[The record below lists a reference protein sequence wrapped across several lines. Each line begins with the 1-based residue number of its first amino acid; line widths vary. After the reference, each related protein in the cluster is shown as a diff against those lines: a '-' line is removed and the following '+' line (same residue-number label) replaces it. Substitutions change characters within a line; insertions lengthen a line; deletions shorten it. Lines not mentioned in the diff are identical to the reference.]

1 MFHYLVSSKHSN
13 RLPNISCIITLV
25 LFSASVTSVSIFGT
39 AKTAL
44 IENIESNLNSST
56 NQVLIMHI
64 IHMLL
69 PYINLFAYMSLTS
82 LAFQI
87 LIDIPSVTSLLQKLT
102 KIWFTNALF
111 LFLNTHKEFF

>member
-44 IENIESNLNSST
+44 IENIES
-56 NQVLIMHI
+56 

-69 PYINLFAYMSLTS
+69 HKFVCIHVLNFTCVSDTYRYSLSHEST
-82 LAFQI
+82 
-87 LIDIPSVTSLLQKLT
+87 T
-102 KIWFTNALF
+102 K
-111 LFLNTHKEFF
+111 THKNLVH

>member
-44 IENIESNLNSST
+44 IENTESNLNSST

-69 PYINLFAYMSLTS
+69 HKFVCIHVLNFTCVSDTYRYSLSHKST
-82 LAFQI
+82 
-87 LIDIPSVTSLLQKLT
+87 T
-102 KIWFTNALF
+102 K
-111 LFLNTHKEFF
+111 THKNLVH

>member
-1 MFHYLVSSKHSN
+1 MFHYLVSSKHGN

-69 PYINLFAYMSLTS
+69 HKFVCIHVLNFTCVSDTYRYS
-82 LAFQI
+82 
-87 LIDIPSVTSLLQKLT
+87 T
-102 KIWFTNALF
+102 K
-111 LFLNTHKEFF
+111 THKNLVH